1 MPNSVSKSLMALLK
15 LGWATNS
22 FCAAYEEDITF
33 AEMNEV
39 YASYFE
45 NKFPAR
51 ITVETTKI

>member
-1 MPNSVSKSLMALLK
+1 MALLK